1 MAGKKSKKKNKK
13 DEKVPTWLAACIW
26 AGLAM
31 TVAAGLI
38 FGAVTAWRH
47 ISRKPYFAVD
57 ASELTFGE
65 LAPCIKKQA
74 MQETLRYQLS
84 AVPSPMSIF
93 DEELAKR
100 VAQELEASPWVLEVP
115 RITRHLPN
123 KLGAEIT
130 FRRPAAMV
138 EYSGSRYLVDR
149 NGYWLP
155 HKLYKTPSDWNGDRM
170 PVLTD
175 SGLNSPPPVGD
186 RWGGPRLAA
195 GARLIEFFESEG
207 ALERLD
213 IESID
218 VTAVGS
224 ETSAGM
230 VLTLASGTE
239 VWWGSARCADEVPG
253 LNARPHEPSD
263 STKLRNLCEVPE
275 EYPGFE
281 GLARVDLRVSNKVF
295 YMEEQSRRTVD
306 AAS

>member
-1 MAGKKSKKKNKK
+1 MAGKKSKKKSNK

-31 TVAAGLI
+31 TVMAGLV

-47 ISRKPYFAVD
+47 IREQPYFAVD
-57 ASELTFGE
+57 ASELTFGK

-74 MQETLRYQLS
+74 MGETLRYQLS
-84 AVPSPMSIF
+84 AIPSPMSIF
-93 DEELAKR
+93 DKKLARR
-100 VAQELEASPWVLEVP
+100 VAEELEASPWVLEVS
-115 RITRHLPN
+115 RITRQLPN
-123 KLGAEIT
+123 KLGAELT

-138 EYSGSRYLVDR
+138 RYSGSRYLVDR

-155 HKLYKTPSDWNGDRM
+155 HKLYKTPSDWDEDDM

-195 GARLIEFFESEG
+195 GARLVEFLESQG
-207 ALERLD
+207 ALSELD

-230 VLTLASGTE
+230 VLNLASGTE

-253 LNARPHEPSD
+253 LDARPHEPSD
-263 STKLRNLCEVPE
+263 KTKLNNLCEVPE
-275 EYPGFE
+275 EYPGFQ
-281 GLARVDLRVSNKVF
+281 GLARVDLRVSDKVF
-295 YMEEQSRRTVD
+295 IMEEQTRVTADVTS
-306 AAS
+306 